1 MFKHQLN
8 RDLNPN
14 FFNEFAKK
22 INFTG
27 IRLKAILSETEF
39 SKKYRNR
46 NNDTGLV
53 KTGVVVSLKKRDLPR
68 GLEIK
73 AGEKVSINEKPY
85 TVIKSSMGEIIIKL
99 DLECLEE

>member
-53 KTGVVVSLKKRDLPR
+53 KTGIVVSLKKRDLPR

-73 AGEKVSINEKPY
+73 AGEKVSINDKLY
-85 TVIKSSMGEIIIKL
+85 TVINSSMGESIVKL
-99 DLECLEE
+99 DLECLGE